1 MGWLREL
8 VTHYSIA
15 RGPRPSLVLEGSE
28 LRPGS
33 PKRRRRDGGTPAV
46 GAGDPHSG
54 DLFCASPHSNS
65 ERSNCASNATP
76 AWYDT
81 VPPSNPET

>member
-15 RGPRPSLVLEGSE
+15 RGPTPAVGAGETDSG
-28 LRPGS
+28 
-33 PKRRRRDGGTPAV
+33 PAV